1 MGRGHV
7 WPIPIHAVANWT
19 KPGAVTMGQTTDDDG
34 SEPLFTRIGAMLIRH
49 ALDPTPAHYNL
60 CHGYLSGGESV
71 YGVAIDRLITRFG
84 GLTPQAISELGDPA
98 APAITADTL
107 RKLADDAALYLERV
121 TGLIDDNG
129 REIAAYG
136 DALADKAALLVDTAE
151 GTAAMDGLV
160 ALTRRMIDRSR
171 DASDHLRRTGAE
183 IDTLRS
189 KLVEARQV
197 AESDALTGLPNRRA
211 LDLRMADAC
220 VTAAE
225 TGRPLSVAICDIDR
239 FKLVNDAHGH
249 LVGDEVIRL
258 VGAALADVGD
268 AFVSRYGGEE
278 FVVLFEDRTPQD
290 AAARIDTIRRA
301 LSERDIKITS
311 TGRRLG
317 RITFS
322 AGVAALGPCG
332 LPAAMLRRADRALY
346 RAKDAGRNTV
356 LLDLGQDDAGGA
368 APSA

>member
-1 MGRGHV
+1 MTG
-7 WPIPIHAVANWT
+7 T
-19 KPGAVTMGQTTDDDG
+19 KDDDDN
-34 SEPLFTRIGAMLIRH
+34 SEPLFTRIGAMLIQH
-49 ALDPTPAHYNL
+49 ALDPTPAHYKL

-98 APAITADTL
+98 APPVTADTL
-107 RKLADDAALYLERV
+107 RKLADDATLYLERV

-136 DALADKAALLVDTAE
+136 DALADKAALLVDTA
-151 GTAAMDGLV
+151 GSNAAMDGLV

-183 IDTLRS
+183 IDTLRT

-211 LDLRMADAC
+211 LDLRMEEAC
-220 VTAAE
+220 LAAVE
-225 TGRPLSVAICDIDR
+225 SGRPLAVAICDIDR
-239 FKLVNDAHGH
+239 FKQVNDAHGH

-278 FVVLFEDRTPQD
+278 FVVLFEGQAPRD
-290 AAARIDTIRRA
+290 AADRIDAIRRT
-301 LSERDIKITS
+301 LSDRDIKITS

-322 AGVAALGPCG
+322 AGVASLGPCG
-332 LPAAMLRRADRALY
+332 SAATMLRRADRALY
-346 RAKDAGRNTV
+346 RAKESGRDRV
-356 LLDLGQDDAGGA
+356 LVDPDDDSGV
-368 APSA
+368 APPP